1 MSSRTDFGVAP
12 ETHPQK
18 YQIKKSIYEKKK
30 KKKLDTKS
38 YKQKRKNEINI
49 YFRGHQ
55 EAQQHERIEHEEC

>member
-30 KKKLDTKS
+30 KKKKKKKKTR
-38 YKQKRKNEINI
+38 YKILQTEKKK
-49 YFRGHQ
+49 
-55 EAQQHERIEHEEC
+55 